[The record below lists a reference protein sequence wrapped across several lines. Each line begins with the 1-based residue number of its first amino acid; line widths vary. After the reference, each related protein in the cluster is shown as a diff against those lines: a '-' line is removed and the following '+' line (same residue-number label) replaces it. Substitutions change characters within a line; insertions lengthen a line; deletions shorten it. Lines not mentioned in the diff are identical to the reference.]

1 MANFQLVF
9 FFSSTLLVALSPT
22 VITAALEQD
31 LADLD
36 SFIQSL
42 MEYESKPIVGLTI
55 SLVKNGDVVFCKGY
69 GKRDLTQGL
78 PVDNR
83 TIFGLGSISKSFT
96 ATLLASVLAER
107 DDVTWD
113 TPLVDILGH
122 DFRFQYEFLTKK
134 TTLRDILAHRTGLQ
148 RFPTDLLQ
156 FGMDIDRAELTRR
169 VRHFSQVHPFRTLF
183 YYNNLLYTLAGH
195 VAERLAGKPFEQLL
209 QERILLPL
217 GVNDTT
223 FLADAL
229 EEGDLSNFA
238 QNYATYSWNGGAL
251 LVEREKTFRIQKLH
265 APSGGMAS
273 NAVDMARYMQL
284 HLSGG
289 KGPDG
294 RTMVPVDLFRESH
307 TVQFFKPYQPDRELF
322 RPQYPVGVM
331 NNGEGFGLA
340 IGYYRGFRRLYRDGF
355 FTGFSSLISLFPDA
369 SGGVFTSLN
378 GPAVPIHVYRDV
390 HSILHYRVAD
400 MLLGLEPWLNTTTAC
415 SFPQP
420 WSTYN
425 VSYTIPPEP
434 SRDFPRDKR
443 LRNETTRA
451 RSVTPYSVTLP
462 FGSTQRI
469 IPSALNKH
477 LADIS
482 KHLTDISKHLADIS
496 KHLADISKHLADI
509 SKHLT
514 DISKHLTDISKHLT
528 DISKHLADIS
538 KHLADI
544 SKHLADI
551 SKHLAD
557 IRKKAYFSSTFRQHR
572 CTNREERCMV
582 NA

>member
-42 MEYESKPIVGLTI
+42 MECESKPIVGLTI

-69 GKRDLTQGL
+69 GKRDLNQGL
-78 PVDNR
+78 PLDNR

-107 DDVTWD
+107 DGVTLD

-122 DFRFQYEFLTKK
+122 DFRFQDEFLTKK
-134 TTLRDILAHRTGLQ
+134 TTLRDVLAHRTGLQ
-148 RFPTDLLQ
+148 RFPTKLLQ

-169 VRHFSQVHPFRTLF
+169 VRHFSQVHPFRSVF

-195 VAERLAGKPFEQLL
+195 VAERLAGKPLNSCYGKRSSSLWGRRPFNVGPSYL
-209 QERILLPL
+209 
-217 GVNDTT
+217 
-223 FLADAL
+223 
-229 EEGDLSNFA
+229 
-238 QNYATYSWNGGAL
+238 TYSRDGHAL
-251 LVEREKTFRIQKLH
+251 LVDREETFRIQKLH

-273 NAVDMARYMQL
+273 NAADMARYMQL

-294 RTMVPVDLFRESH
+294 RTLVPDELFRESH
-307 TVQFFKPYQPDRELF
+307 TVQFFRPYQPDKELY
-322 RPQYPVGVM
+322 RPQYPVGVR
-331 NNGEGFGLA
+331 NNGEGFGL
-340 IGYYRGFRRLYRDGF
+340 IVGDYRGYRRLFRSGIY
-355 FTGFSSLISLFPDA
+355 TGFSSLMSLFPDA

-378 GPAVPIHVYRDV
+378 GPAFPSHVYIDV

-420 WSTYN
+420 WATYDVN
-425 VSYTIPPEP
+425 MTMPPAP

-443 LRNETTRA
+443 DYEGTFGNPLFGNLTIRLNSTDGTLRFKVGLVGHGILLPISPGNRVLINGPPSQSAPVVANFEETQGGAINRL
-451 RSVTPYSVTLP
+451 V
-462 FGSTQRI
+462 
-469 IPSALNKH
+469 IPVASPEPPVVFVRGLK
-477 LADIS
+477 
-482 KHLTDISKHLADIS
+482 LTDVDELPTEEGCAVSGAEATVYKMWSYCVQLGVAILV
-496 KHLADISKHLADI
+496 
-509 SKHLT
+509 
-514 DISKHLTDISKHLT
+514 
-528 DISKHLADIS
+528 
-538 KHLADI
+538 
-544 SKHLADI
+544 
-551 SKHLAD
+551 
-557 IRKKAYFSSTFRQHR
+557 FTFI
-572 CTNREERCMV
+572 
-582 NA
+582 